1 MSSSAF
7 LHLAQA
13 GIGAVWVGIPAAS
26 VVQAIVL
33 PAQPARLPRRHGA
46 LLGVVE
52 HEGRPV
58 PVVDLARWVDVGAA
72 PAAQQAGQGSA
83 PRVLILHADGR
94 TIGLKVDT
102 VGGLVE
108 VAQEA
113 VSRLHHDDREEEV
126 FHCVARD
133 PASGRILS
141 LLDAG
146 RLARLAAAWHEE
158 EGSAA
163 VPAAQQEVAQQ
174 DEAQETQEALPRSY
188 AVLQAGAARLAVA
201 ADALTEVLPMPAL
214 QTLGAGSG
222 MAWCPWRARHLPV
235 LAHAALGLEPAA
247 DGAAPALLAVIEHA
261 GLALGLPVHAALSLQ
276 EFDCAHMRA
285 ADGVLSVLFEP
296 DGAALRVLDEARL
309 FARFPEVALSREDGE
324 RADAGRAQ
332 ASGTPNAGAYIVFEG
347 DGMAAARIDMVERI
361 VSLRDAATDGRGAMS
376 WNGRTIPLRDLRA
389 SGRREDGSGS
399 GGDVMVVRGEET
411 HVGYVVARVHLLVP
425 PGTARIYSMG
435 GGGWAFL
442 ATGEGAAQASYRI
455 VELDAPT
462 A

>member
-1 MSSSAF
+1 MSSSAS

-13 GIGAVWVGIPAAS
+13 AIGAVWVGIPAAS

-33 PAQPARLPRRHGA
+33 PAQPTRLPRRHGA

-72 PAAQQAGQGSA
+72 PAMQQGGQGSA
-83 PRVLILHADGR
+83 PRVLVLHTDGR

-113 VSRLHHDDREEEV
+113 VSRLHHDDCEEEV

-141 LLDAG
+141 LLDTG

-158 EGSAA
+158 EGAVSAA
-163 VPAAQQEVAQQ
+163 LPAAQ
-174 DEAQETQEALPRSY
+174 EAQEAEQALPRSY

-214 QTLGAGSG
+214 ETLGAGSG
-222 MAWCPWRARHLPV
+222 MACCPWRARHLPV

-276 EFDCAHMRA
+276 EFDCAQMGPS
-285 ADGVLSVLFEP
+285 DGVLSVLFEP

-309 FARFPEVALSREDGE
+309 FARFPEVALSREEGE

-347 DGMAAARIDMVERI
+347 DGMAAARIDTVERI
-361 VSLRDAATDGRGAMS
+361 VSLRDAATDGQGAMS
-376 WNGRTIPLRDLRA
+376 WDGRTIPLRDLRA
-389 SGRREDGSGS
+389 SDRRNAGS

-425 PGTARIYSMG
+425 PGTARIYRMG

-442 ATGEGAAQASYRI
+442 ATGEAAAQASYRI
-455 VELDAPT
+455 VELDAW
-462 A
+462 AA